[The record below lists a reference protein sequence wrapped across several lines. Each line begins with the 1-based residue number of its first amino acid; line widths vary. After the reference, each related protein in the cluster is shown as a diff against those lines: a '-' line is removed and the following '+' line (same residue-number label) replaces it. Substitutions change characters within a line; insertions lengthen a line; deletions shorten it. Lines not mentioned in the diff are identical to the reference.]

1 MRIDPRLFAAQAAA
15 SVVRPRD
22 AGAQRF
28 AVDTPGPKRSS
39 GTQSSVPLA
48 TLDAIL
54 ALQSEEDPAER
65 RRRSAGRGKDLL
77 DALDELKAGLLSGSV
92 SPAELGRIGRG
103 LLTGSGPSGDP
114 ALDGI
119 VAEIELRAK
128 VELAKLGR
136 ADLF

>member
-1 MRIDPRLFAAQAAA
+1 MRIDPRLAAAQPAPPLAK
-15 SVVRPRD
+15 PRE

-28 AVDTPGPKRSS
+28 SMDTPGAKRSS
-39 GTQSSVPLA
+39 GAHSSAPLA

-65 RRRSAGRGKDLL
+65 RRRSAHRGKDLL
-77 DALDELKAGLLSGSV
+77 DALDGLKAGLLSGTV
-92 SPAELGRIGRG
+92 SATELGRIGRG
-103 LLTGSGPSGDP
+103 LLTGAGPSGDP
-114 ALDGI
+114 ALDGL